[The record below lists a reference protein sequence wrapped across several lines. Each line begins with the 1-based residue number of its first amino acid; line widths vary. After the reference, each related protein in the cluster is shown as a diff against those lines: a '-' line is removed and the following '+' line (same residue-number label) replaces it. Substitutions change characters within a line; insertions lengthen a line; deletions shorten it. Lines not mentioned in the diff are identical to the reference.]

1 MTVYGAASG
10 DAAVAGN
17 PLWYKVSAPGRPPRF
32 IYSRYVAGDV
42 PTAPPTGGKL
52 ILVSLHD
59 QWLAA
64 YQDGRQVLD
73 TPVTTG
79 RPALPTPTGSFRVLA
94 RYTPYQFISPWPK
107 GSRYYYPPSK
117 TRYALLFRAGGY
129 FIHDTPWRTALRA
142 GHQPAAR
149 RSGRPHRV
157 ARLRE
162 RAGRGGQSALRLGHA
177 GHRGADRAVGRAWHR
192 THPQY
197 GYGCD
202 TSKKPRDAVRGA
214 RHHRAARRARTSP
227 RTRGP
232 RASPCPVR
240 RLTGIARNGVGT
252 TAPRYRR
259 SGMNHHAGRG
269 RRRAPRP
276 RRGLLHCGTLSPL
289 FSGASPATFRNI
301 DAI

>member
-1 MTVYGAASG
+1 MEDCGAISGFRPLARPAEWYIDVVPAEPREDVPMRPVVRRLLTLLILCVSPWAAAPRVAYAAAPALPARLPFRGLVGAVAEPGVVLVNVRSAPRLGASLLGKQAAGTLVTVYGAASG

-129 FIHDTPWRTALRA
+129 FIHDTPWRTLYGPGTNLPHADPGDPTGSHGCVNVPGAAAKALYA
-142 GHQPAAR
+142 WAT
-149 RSGRPHRV
+149 
-157 ARLRE
+157 
-162 RAGRGGQSALRLGHA
+162 LG
-177 GHRGADRAVGRAWHR
+177 
-192 THPQY
+192 T
-197 GYGCD
+197 
-202 TSKKPRDAVRGA
+202 AVRIV
-214 RHHRAARRARTSP
+214 P
-227 RTRGP
+227 
-232 RASPCPVR
+232 
-240 RLTGIARNGVGT
+240 
-252 TAPRYRR
+252 
-259 SGMNHHAGRG
+259 
-269 RRRAPRP
+269 
-276 RRGLLHCGTLSPL
+276 
-289 FSGASPATFRNI
+289 
-301 DAI
+301 